1 MDEQL
6 RHYERKLEFE
16 IDSWDLKVALENG
29 ENVVAVDA
37 RAPEAFARE
46 HIPGAM
52 NLPHRR
58 SVRRAAARRLVALLV
73 LAGAAVA
80 QAQAPAPQR
89 VTFRADWS
97 FKAVHAPVF
106 LALERGYYAQQGLQ
120 LQFLA
125 GSGSSNAVKSVGSK
139 SDHFGMADATVMAR
153 AVSEG
158 APVRAIAGIQQANP
172 IAIAANPEIR
182 TPKELE
188 GRTLVTTAATG
199 PAQLFPV
206 FAKGAGFDPSKVT
219 IANVAGN
226 AQLSTFMAGRGDA
239 VTVYTNNELQLL
251 QARMPD
257 RAFNVF
263 RYAEHGVTLLNQ
275 VLVAPKVTASGA
287 PSLKSSVP
295 VTPSAVVAPTRS
307 EPAMEV
313 GPPIVPSPP
322 RVAPVATETAPLA
335 PDWLP
340 LTMRVPAET
349 VVVPS

>member
-1 MDEQL
+1 
-6 RHYERKLEFE
+6 
-16 IDSWDLKVALENG
+16 
-29 ENVVAVDA
+29 
-37 RAPEAFARE
+37 
-46 HIPGAM
+46 M

-275 VLVAPKVTASGA
+275 VLVAHVD
-287 PSLKSSVP
+287 
-295 VTPSAVVAPTRS
+295 AVNGDPDLVRRFLRATLRGYEDATR
-307 EPAMEV
+307 EPAAAVDAFLRANPTAERPLVERQLAATLQMMRSAASQGRPAGWTAE
-313 GPPIVPSPP
+313 SDW
-322 RVAPVATETAPLA
+322 VATLDRLERDLGMSGRKPTAAYFTNDLQ
-335 PDWLP
+335 
-340 LTMRVPAET
+340 
-349 VVVPS
+349 